1 MKKVFII
8 IGRLSHRTKVI
19 GGVMAVL
26 AVSGSGY
33 LAFAS
38 SGGLET
44 PPMLVEAGAD
54 ASEESAI
61 HTVQPVL
68 LSNSSST
75 ILIGTVLSH
84 ETANIFSRRDG
95 IVEDV
100 LVDIGDTVRKDQV
113 VALLLPQG
121 VEGQSAAMIGEKNAM
136 KSQAEAEF
144 RKSQVVADETLISAR
159 QEIQEM
165 ETELLVAQ
173 REQQALLNEF
183 ADKEADVRQ
192 MTEQAFT
199 TVRMARQ
206 VTEQI
211 LTGTNSRPG
220 VDIQERHMMDQLG
233 LLNRQERYDM
243 EPLFTQLSKAEKAFL
258 SVQETKK
265 REALEG
271 LLLLADRVLSRAVTL
286 LGATPSVPTEQTG
299 FYTQQEL
306 ADLITMVLS
315 AQEDILVM
323 KEKLQD
329 AVIAFDMLIA
339 SEPDVYRAYRTGKTD
354 GIQSN
359 EVKMKESSLLTMR
372 NNYFVEEADQSMI
385 VEQYKQM
392 VGVADAQLR
401 LQYAESGHRQIRSPF
416 SGTVSKRFVT
426 VGQIVMPSMP
436 AFELTDV
443 PTTLA
448 KKAKREIQ
456 FGLPEILR
464 SAVSLGDMVVFFLPE
479 EEEEAYQAE
488 VTRIS
493 PQVDPE
499 THTVTVQAKLDDALK
514 LPHNTSVRIRIVD
527 RSTPLFRVPSY
538 VVKREDN
545 MNFVWLMD
553 PETTLPEKVRVS
565 VRSEEGEF
573 AEVTGDIS
581 EESNIILDPPDF
593 LALPP
598 GAEPTDDSKQEL

>member
-1 MKKVFII
+1 MACRWTTGTCSNFLLFIMKKVFII

-19 GGVMAVL
+19 GGVLAVL

-54 ASEESAI
+54 TLEVSAI

-84 ETANIFSRRDG
+84 ETANIYSRRDG

-100 LVDIGDTVRKDQV
+100 LVDIGDKVRKDQV

-165 ETELLVAQ
+165 ETELLVTQ

-183 ADKEADVRQ
+183 ADKEADIRQ

-199 TVRMARQ
+199 TVRMAKQ

-315 AQEDILVM
+315 AQEDILV
-323 KEKLQD
+323 
-329 AVIAFDMLIA
+329 
-339 SEPDVYRAYRTGKTD
+339 
-354 GIQSN
+354 
-359 EVKMKESSLLTMR
+359 
-372 NNYFVEEADQSMI
+372 
-385 VEQYKQM
+385 
-392 VGVADAQLR
+392 
-401 LQYAESGHRQIRSPF
+401 
-416 SGTVSKRFVT
+416 
-426 VGQIVMPSMP
+426 
-436 AFELTDV
+436 
-443 PTTLA
+443 
-448 KKAKREIQ
+448 
-456 FGLPEILR
+456 
-464 SAVSLGDMVVFFLPE
+464 
-479 EEEEAYQAE
+479 
-488 VTRIS
+488 
-493 PQVDPE
+493 
-499 THTVTVQAKLDDALK
+499 
-514 LPHNTSVRIRIVD
+514 
-527 RSTPLFRVPSY
+527 
-538 VVKREDN
+538 
-545 MNFVWLMD
+545 
-553 PETTLPEKVRVS
+553 
-565 VRSEEGEF
+565 
-573 AEVTGDIS
+573 
-581 EESNIILDPPDF
+581 
-593 LALPP
+593 
-598 GAEPTDDSKQEL
+598 

>member
-19 GGVMAVL
+19 GGVLAVL

-54 ASEESAI
+54 TLEVSAI

-84 ETANIFSRRDG
+84 ETANIYSRRDG

-100 LVDIGDTVRKDQV
+100 LVDIGDKVRKDQV

-165 ETELLVAQ
+165 ETELLVTQ

-183 ADKEADVRQ
+183 ADKEADIRQ

-199 TVRMARQ
+199 TVRMAKQ

-243 EPLFTQLSKAEKAFL
+243 EPLFIQLSRAEKEFL
-258 SVQETKK
+258 SVKDTKK
-265 REALEG
+265 REALEE
-271 LLLLADRVLSRAVTL
+271 LLLLTDRVLSRAVSL
-286 LGATPSVPTEQTG
+286 LSATPSVPTEQTG
-299 FYTQQEL
+299 FYTQEEL

-315 AQEDILVM
+315 AQEDILEM

-354 GIQSN
+354 GIKSN
-359 EVKMKESSLLTMR
+359 EVRMKESELLTMR
-372 NNYFVEEADQSMI
+372 NKYFVEEADQSMT

-493 PQVDPE
+493 PQVDTE
-499 THTVTVQAKLDDALK
+499 THTVTVQAKLDDSLK

-538 VVKREDN
+538 AVKREGD
-545 MNFVWLMD
+545 MNFVWLMH
-553 PETTLPEKVRVS
+553 PETLLPEKVRVT

-573 AEVTGDIS
+573 AEVTGNIS
-581 EESNIILDPPDF
+581 EESKIILDPPDF

-598 GAEPTDDSKQEL
+598 VAEPTDDSQQEL

>member
-1 MKKVFII
+1 
-8 IGRLSHRTKVI
+8 
-19 GGVMAVL
+19 
-26 AVSGSGY
+26 
-33 LAFAS
+33 
-38 SGGLET
+38 
-44 PPMLVEAGAD
+44 
-54 ASEESAI
+54 
-61 HTVQPVL
+61 
-68 LSNSSST
+68 
-75 ILIGTVLSH
+75 
-84 ETANIFSRRDG
+84 
-95 IVEDV
+95 
-100 LVDIGDTVRKDQV
+100 
-113 VALLLPQG
+113 
-121 VEGQSAAMIGEKNAM
+121 
-136 KSQAEAEF
+136 
-144 RKSQVVADETLISAR
+144 
-159 QEIQEM
+159 
-165 ETELLVAQ
+165 
-173 REQQALLNEF
+173 
-183 ADKEADVRQ
+183 

-199 TVRMARQ
+199 TVRMAKQ

-243 EPLFTQLSKAEKAFL
+243 EPLFIQLSRAEKEFL
-258 SVQETKK
+258 SVKDTKK
-265 REALEG
+265 REALEE
-271 LLLLADRVLSRAVTL
+271 LLLLTDRVLSRAVSL
-286 LGATPSVPTEQTG
+286 LSATPSVPTEQTG
-299 FYTQQEL
+299 FYTQEEL

-315 AQEDILVM
+315 AQEDILEM

-354 GIQSN
+354 GIKSN
-359 EVKMKESSLLTMR
+359 EVRMKESELLTMR
-372 NNYFVEEADQSMI
+372 NKYFVEEADQSMT

-493 PQVDPE
+493 PQVDTE
-499 THTVTVQAKLDDALK
+499 THTVTVQAKLDDSLKCPYPHRGSFHAALPCTLLCCK
-514 LPHNTSVRIRIVD
+514 KGGRHE
-527 RSTPLFRVPSY
+527 FRVADASG
-538 VVKREDN
+538 D
-545 MNFVWLMD
+545 
-553 PETTLPEKVRVS
+553 S
-565 VRSEEGEF
+565 V
-573 AEVTGDIS
+573 A
-581 EESNIILDPPDF
+581 
-593 LALPP
+593 
-598 GAEPTDDSKQEL
+598 